1 MALVASILEVRPPAS
16 PGSQRVRDTVT
27 TFFSEALG
35 WEVQQDSFTQTTLPP
50 YSEQVTSP

>member
-27 TFFSEALG
+27 TFFSEVLG
-35 WEVQQDSFTQTTLPP
+35 WDVQLDTFTQTTLPP
-50 YSEQVTSP
+50 YSEQVILP

>member
-35 WEVQQDSFTQTTLPP
+35 WEVQEDSFTQTTLPP

>member
-16 PGSQRVRDTVT
+16 PGSQRVRDKVAI
-27 TFFSEALG
+27 FFSEVLG
-35 WEVQQDSFTQTTLPP
+35 WEVQEDSFTQTTLPP